1 MLEGLAEAIAV
12 SAPLVIREIQYSD
25 PTLTLVG
32 DAWSLSVVCPWHI
45 EDALGATVLD
55 FEAAG
60 VEDAV
65 WDLIGVSVLAAEAH
79 DAGERPGTALRL
91 SNGHRLIIEP
101 DTDVD
106 PWVMQLPRRVLVPIH
121 VFVGPWPRSADV
133 RQPWLSPRMSSRS
146 FGFCLAQL

>member
-1 MLEGLAEAIAV
+1 MLEGLAEAIAM
-12 SAPLVIREIQYSD
+12 SAPLVIGGIEYND
-25 PTLTLVG
+25 PALVLIG
-32 DAWSLSVVCPWHI
+32 NDWSLALLCPWHI

-106 PWVMQLPRRVLVPIH
+106 PWVMQLPRHALVPIH
-121 VFVGPWPRSADV
+121 VFVGP
-133 RQPWLSPRMSSRS
+133 
-146 FGFCLAQL
+146 